1 MRTGPEKKN
10 NARRSI
16 MPGEA
21 YCGTNSGADGTKQLA
36 AYRLPGLATIGPQL
50 YALFGVHPG
59 YWDPGKVATQ
69 DTVGEGLCL
78 WIYKRAPLMA
88 KAVEESVGAC
98 KECIRIVYNLCI

>member
-1 MRTGPEKKN
+1 V
-10 NARRSI
+10 
-16 MPGEA
+16 
-21 YCGTNSGADGTKQLA
+21 TNSGADGTKQLA
-36 AYRLPGLATIGPQL
+36 AYRLTLGLYFATIGPQL

-78 WIYKRAPLMA
+78 WIYKGAPLMA
-88 KAVEESVGAC
+88 KAVEESVGAR